1 MTKINPILIR
11 RLAWLLCS
19 ILALAGLI
27 IGIQAITNFNKAA
40 ITIEWAT
47 ASELDTVG
55 FNLLRGGN
63 SEGPFE
69 QINAKTIPPSA
80 DPLTGGE
87 YSFDD
92 TDVESGQTYYY
103 MLEEIETSG
112 GANQHGPIIQEATNT
127 SKVNLILAMV
137 LLGSAGFYTWLLLT
151 APKHKEGRSGIRDQG
166 LGIR

>member
-1 MTKINPILIR
+1 MTKINPILTR

-19 ILALAGLI
+19 VLALAGLTLGFNTI
-27 IGIQAITNFNKAA
+27 INFDKAV
-40 ITIEWAT
+40 ITIDWAT

-55 FNLLRGGN
+55 FNLLRGDN
-63 SEGPFE
+63 PEGPFE
-69 QINAKTIPPSA
+69 QINAQTIPPSA

-92 TDVESGQTYYY
+92 PDAESGQTYYY

-127 SKVNLILAMV
+127 SKANLFMAVV
-137 LLGSAGFYTWLLLT
+137 LLGSAGFYTWILLT
-151 APKHKEGRSGIRDQG
+151 APKQHNKEA
-166 LGIR
+166 